1 MIIRHIVAENQAPEA
16 VWKNSESGYGLSAFQ
31 NRSQNIAA
39 TLRSIF
45 MIWWMLV
52 IFGKNR
58 DFGLFWGNAYWTN
71 GVLKIDLEVAETF
84 WDRFWKAQTPYF
96 RSPNFN
102 FEFGPF
108 RNQNGKPQFQ
118 HQKPT
123 FFAIYRFGSKKASK
137 IRDFVEKILFSE
149 NMDQGLSKSG
159 LRMCLRPLVMIL
171 WYFEGW
177 SKWVKNRGGA

>member
-1 MIIRHIVAENQAPEA
+1 MKLSFSKNQ
-16 VWKNSESGYGLSAFQ
+16 KYGLSAFQ

-45 MIWWMLV
+45 MIWWILV

-58 DFGLFWGNAYWTN
+58 DFGLFCEKEWGTN
-71 GVLKIDLEVAETF
+71 GILKIDLEVAETF

-96 RSPNFN
+96 PSPNFN

-108 RNQNGKPQFQ
+108 RNQNGKSQFQ

-137 IRDFVEKILFSE
+137 IRDFLEKILFSE

-159 LRMCLRPLVMIL
+159 LRICLRPLVMIL
-171 WYFEGW
+171 WSYEGW
-177 SKWVKNRGGA
+177 SKWVKNRGGGLKKKSHK

>member
-1 MIIRHIVAENQAPEA
+1 
-16 VWKNSESGYGLSAFQ
+16 
-31 NRSQNIAA
+31 
-39 TLRSIF
+39 
-45 MIWWMLV
+45 MLV

-58 DFGLFWGNAYWTN
+58 DFGLFWGNQHGTN
-71 GVLKIDLEVAETF
+71 WILKIDLEVAETF

-96 RSPNFN
+96 PSPNFN

-118 HQKPT
+118 HQKRT

-137 IRDFVEKILFSE
+137 IRDFLEKILFSE

-171 WYFEGW
+171 WSFEGW
-177 SKWVKNRGGA
+177 SKWVKNRGWGA

>member
-1 MIIRHIVAENQAPEA
+1 
-16 VWKNSESGYGLSAFQ
+16 
-31 NRSQNIAA
+31 
-39 TLRSIF
+39 

-71 GVLKIDLEVAETF
+71 GILKIDLEVAETF
-84 WDRFWKAQTPYF
+84 WDRFWKAQTPHF
-96 RSPNFN
+96 PSPNFN

-118 HQKPT
+118 HPKPT

-137 IRDFVEKILFSE
+137 IRDFVEKFCFLKIWIKGFPNPVSE
-149 NMDQGLSKSG
+149 CVCDLWLWFYDLLKVGQNGSK
-159 LRMCLRPLVMIL
+159 I
-171 WYFEGW
+171 E
-177 SKWVKNRGGA
+177 GGAKKKSQNYKS

>member
-1 MIIRHIVAENQAPEA
+1 MKKWKSSQNGSKNQ
-16 VWKNSESGYGLSAFQ
+16 KYGLSAFQ

-58 DFGLFWGNAYWTN
+58 NFGLFWGNQQGTN
-71 GVLKIDLEVAETF
+71 WILKIDLEVAETF

-96 RSPNFN
+96 PSPNFN

-108 RNQNGKPQFQ
+108 RNQNGKSQFQ

-137 IRDFVEKILFSE
+137 IRDFLLTGRRIPIWKYVALGCIFEKTLCTIFLWLSVWLHEKLF
-149 NMDQGLSKSG
+149 LS
-159 LRMCLRPLVMIL
+159 LFFR
-171 WYFEGW
+171 
-177 SKWVKNRGGA
+177 N